1 MTVNRT
7 RDQAG
12 PATLTVFFAPA
23 PSESTSAATAPEE
36 HVPAERAVAVD
47 VKHMHEGEILARL
60 MEVTGAVAVV
70 ATKEEEEEL
79 RMVGEER
86 GRSEKDKERTAEV
99 KENRRRRESLLA
111 LARGGREEAR
121 A

>member
-1 MTVNRT
+1 M
-7 RDQAG
+7 
-12 PATLTVFFAPA
+12 
-23 PSESTSAATAPEE
+23 
-36 HVPAERAVAVD
+36 PAERAVAVD